1 MALRFRDYALVR
13 MRFLPYAFMRMKRFL
28 PFFVCLSRKAGYT
41 VSMNE
46 QEKKLVLEL
55 LNAWEAAALRSAYEV
70 STNIENSRA
79 YIKGEYEAWKKTF
92 QLDK

>member
-1 MALRFRDYALVR
+1 
-13 MRFLPYAFMRMKRFL
+13 
-28 PFFVCLSRKAGYT
+28 
-41 VSMNE
+41 MNE